1 MNSYITPNE
10 FAGIS
15 MFDDEHSLSEK
26 ATTAVQQIIVIN
38 HTVSLHNYN

>member
-15 MFDDEHSLSEK
+15 MFDDEHSLAEK
-26 ATTAVQQIIVIN
+26 ATTAAYRWSIEEAKRD
-38 HTVSLHNYN
+38 S